1 MRTSVKNGF
10 RIIIKYYCDF
20 KENIFFILHLMA
32 MQSDL
37 QWKIIANSLEKVVTY
52 LILFSA

>member
-1 MRTSVKNGF
+1 MDLELLSN
-10 RIIIKYYCDF
+10 IIVILKKIY
-20 KENIFFILHLMA
+20 FFILHLMA

>member
-1 MRTSVKNGF
+1 
-10 RIIIKYYCDF
+10 
-20 KENIFFILHLMA
+20 

-52 LILFSA
+52 LINKYYNAGLLQTHETAKLSSNQKPVKP